1 MFFILPPSIYTDEV
15 VINDEEAT
23 ATAAAAADGFD
34 RFDGIEEV
42 PTGGEENKSGDGD
55 APESTEEKTVENN
68 QINDD
73 NEDN

>member
-34 RFDGIEEV
+34 GFDGIEEV

-55 APESTEEKTVENN
+55 GVDFAFV
-68 QINDD
+68 
-73 NEDN
+73 